1 MIDITGSIYLCY
13 HRDDQEHVD
22 TFLRDFDHLYGLAIG
37 REESEL
43 PEDILRDNDKHSVI
57 HKIRDRYLKDSIIT
71 LVLLGPC
78 TYTRRSVDLEL
89 MASLHHGDDEMASP
103 DEAERLPNGLLGIML
118 PNYNSAG
125 FPDRLNENLQVPDR
139 GTRAYAEVIPYPQS
153 KDELTEALRE
163 VERARTERLDLVD
176 NSPHMFSEDRACI
189 PPEPGEQFATKE

>member
-22 TFLRDFDHLYGLAIG
+22 TFLRDFDHLYGLAIS

-57 HKIRDRYLKDSIIT
+57 HKIRDRYLKDSVIT
-71 LVLLGPC
+71 IVLLGPC

-89 MASLHHGDDEMASP
+89 MASLHHGGDEMADP

-118 PNYNSAG
+118 PNYSSAG

-139 GTRAYAEVIPYPQS
+139 GTRSYADVIPYPQS
-153 KDELTEALRE
+153 KDELAEALRE
-163 VERARTERLDLVD
+163 VERARTERYDLVD